1 MDGNGGRE
9 TVSQD
14 HGADGTTD
22 TGDTAVPAG
31 KHDQVQRKGRDRDD
45 TDSPAKDAGQG
56 EVREVDQDSD
66 LGRGDTDVRSKESD
80 SGRPGRTD
88 TTGLPVRSG
97 LTVEKPTEIDV
108 GGEKGK

>member
-1 MDGNGGRE
+1 MDGNGDRE

-14 HGADGTTD
+14 HGAAGTTD

-56 EVREVDQDSD
+56 EVREVDQDNT
-66 LGRGDTDVRSKESD
+66 LGGRDTDVRSKEPD
-80 SGRPGRTD
+80 TGRPGGTD

-97 LTVEKPTEIDV
+97 ITIERPTAIKA
-108 GGEKGK
+108 GGEKRK